1 MRLADWLIEQ
11 GKSPRRLTQEQFA
24 QEVGTSSSTISR
36 LVSGRRRPS
45 LDLARRISEV
55 TNGKVTANDF
65 VGEVDDEPQP
75 AGAGQRRVA

>member
-55 TNGKVTANDF
+55 TDGKVTANDF
-65 VGEVDDEPQP
+65 VSEADDEPEP
-75 AGAGQRRVA
+75 VRSLRSRVA